1 MKQALASGL
10 PQLER
15 KLTDA
20 QLDTFCAFGSAL
32 VKKNQVMNLTAI
44 TEPEQVARLHF
55 LDCIALLGAAN
66 FYGKTVIDVGCGAG
80 FPGVPLKI
88 AEPSIDLT
96 LLDSLKKRMDWLES
110 TLPELGIEAQC
121 VAARAEEYALAHR
134 EQYDIAVSRAVAR
147 LTMLAELC
155 LPLVRV
161 GGHFV
166 AMKSADS
173 DEELSQAAPGHC
185 YPGRKGHPDLGLSRS
200 RHRRRSPCGGDYQ
213 GQGHPEALSP
223 PLCKNQ
229 AATPVITYNE
239 AAGHMVCGFCDKFP
253 GSCI

>member
-32 VKKNQVMNLTAI
+32 VEKNQVMNLTAI

-147 LTMLAELC
+147 LSMLSELC

-173 DEELSQAAPGHC
+173 DEELSQAARAIATLGGKVTRIWDYSVPGT
-185 YPGRKGHPDLGLSRS
+185 DAV
-200 RHRRRSPCGGDYQ
+200 HR
-213 GQGHPEALSP
+213 AVVVT
-223 PLCKNQ
+223 KVK
-229 AATPVITYNE
+229 ATPKPYPRRFAKI
-239 AAGHMVCGFCDKFP
+239 KQQP
-253 GSCI
+253 L

>member
-1 MKQALASGL
+1 MKQALISGL

-15 KLTDA
+15 KLTET
-20 QLDTFCAFGSAL
+20 QLDTLCAFGAAL
-32 VKKNQVMNLTAI
+32 VEKNQVMNLTAI

-66 FYGKTVIDVGCGAG
+66 FYGKSVIDVGCGAG

-88 AEPSIDLT
+88 AEPSIELT
-96 LLDSLKKRMDWLES
+96 LLDSLKKRMDWLEA
-110 TLPELGIEAQC
+110 TLPELGVEAQC
-121 VAARAEEYALAHR
+121 AAARAEEYALEHR

-147 LTMLAELC
+147 LTMLSELC

-173 DEELSQAAPGHC
+173 DEELSQAARAISTLGGKVTRIWDYTVPGT
-185 YPGRKGHPDLGLSRS
+185 DAV
-200 RHRRRSPCGGDYQ
+200 HR
-213 GQGHPEALSP
+213 AVVIT
-223 PLCKNQ
+223 KVK
-229 AATPVITYNE
+229 ATPKPYPRRFAKI
-239 AAGHMVCGFCDKFP
+239 KQQP
-253 GSCI
+253 L

>member
-32 VKKNQVMNLTAI
+32 VEKNQVMNLTAI

-55 LDCIALLGAAN
+55 LDCIALLGAAT
-66 FYGKTVIDVGCGAG
+66 FYGKAVIDVGCGAG

-96 LLDSLKKRMDWLES
+96 LLDSLKKRMDWLET

-173 DEELSQAAPGHC
+173 DEELSQAARAIATLGGKVTRIWDYPVPGT
-185 YPGRKGHPDLGLSRS
+185 DAV
-200 RHRRRSPCGGDYQ
+200 HR
-213 GQGHPEALSP
+213 AVVIT
-223 PLCKNQ
+223 KVK
-229 AATPVITYNE
+229 ATPKPYPRRFAKI
-239 AAGHMVCGFCDKFP
+239 KQQP
-253 GSCI
+253 L

>member
-32 VKKNQVMNLTAI
+32 VEKNQVMNLTAI

-66 FYGKTVIDVGCGAG
+66 FYGKSVIDVGCGAG

-96 LLDSLKKRMDWLES
+96 LLDSLKKRMDWLET

-173 DEELSQAAPGHC
+173 DEELSQAARAIATLGGKVTRIWDYPVPGT
-185 YPGRKGHPDLGLSRS
+185 DAV
-200 RHRRRSPCGGDYQ
+200 HR
-213 GQGHPEALSP
+213 AVVIT
-223 PLCKNQ
+223 KVK
-229 AATPVITYNE
+229 ATPKPYPRRFAKI
-239 AAGHMVCGFCDKFP
+239 KQQP
-253 GSCI
+253 L

>member
-32 VKKNQVMNLTAI
+32 VEKNQVMNLTAI

-110 TLPELGIEAQC
+110 TLPELGVEAQC

-173 DEELSQAAPGHC
+173 DEELSQAARAIATLGGKVTRIWDYPVPGT
-185 YPGRKGHPDLGLSRS
+185 DAV
-200 RHRRRSPCGGDYQ
+200 HR
-213 GQGHPEALSP
+213 AVVIT
-223 PLCKNQ
+223 KVK
-229 AATPVITYNE
+229 ATPKPYARRFAKI
-239 AAGHMVCGFCDKFP
+239 KQQP
-253 GSCI
+253 L

>member
-32 VKKNQVMNLTAI
+32 VEKNQVMNLTAI

-55 LDCIALLGAAN
+55 LDCIALLGATN
-66 FYGKTVIDVGCGAG
+66 FYGKSVIDVGCGAG

-96 LLDSLKKRMDWLES
+96 LLDSLKKRMDWLET

-121 VAARAEEYALAHR
+121 VAARAEEYALEHR

-155 LPLVRV
+155 LPLVQV

-173 DEELSQAAPGHC
+173 DEELSQAARAISTLGGKVTRIWDYPVPGTDAV
-185 YPGRKGHPDLGLSRS
+185 YRS
-200 RHRRRSPCGGDYQ
+200 VVIT
-213 GQGHPEALSP
+213 
-223 PLCKNQ
+223 KVK
-229 AATPVITYNE
+229 ATPKPYPRRFAKI
-239 AAGHMVCGFCDKFP
+239 KQQP
-253 GSCI
+253 L